1 MCLTAARAHVHDME
15 AVAGEVRSSVLS
27 GAHVSWKCAGGAPWC
42 SWLGRT
48 LESQIV
54 NGDAGI
60 RESQRALL
68 GFITADRGVLVGSK
82 RIKRY
87 KHSLEVPPSAQG

>member
-1 MCLTAARAHVHDME
+1 VCFTAARGYVHDMK
-15 AVAGEVRSSVLS
+15 AFAGEVRSSVLS

-68 GFITADRGVLVGSK
+68 GFIVADRGVFVGSRRTK
-82 RIKRY
+82 KH
-87 KHSLEVPPSAQG
+87 KHSLGASSSAQG

>member
-1 MCLTAARAHVHDME
+1 MAHRGRVEFSKCVFHSRGYVHDMK
-15 AVAGEVRSSVLS
+15 AFAGEVRSSVLS

-54 NGDAGI
+54 NGDAGM
-60 RESQRALL
+60 RV
-68 GFITADRGVLVGSK
+68 TAVTLCVM
-82 RIKRY
+82 
-87 KHSLEVPPSAQG
+87 Q

>member
-1 MCLTAARAHVHDME
+1 M
-15 AVAGEVRSSVLS
+15 
-27 GAHVSWKCAGGAPWC
+27 
-42 SWLGRT
+42 
-48 LESQIV
+48 V

-68 GFITADRGVLVGSK
+68 GFITADRGVLVDWK
-82 RIKRY
+82 RIQRY

>member
-1 MCLTAARAHVHDME
+1 VCFTAARGYVHDMK
-15 AVAGEVRSSVLS
+15 AFAGEVRSSVLS

-68 GFITADRGVLVGSK
+68 GFITADREMFVSS
-82 RIKRY
+82 REIQRH
-87 KHSLEVPPSAQG
+87 KHSLGSPSSAQG